1 MEFSRAEIVRLLERL
16 EPPPS
21 PEWVAATTKHILSQ
35 FDDHTTDPA
44 PRVGP

>member
-1 MEFSRAEIVRLLERL
+1 MEVFRAEILRLLERL

-35 FDDHTTDPA
+35 FDDRSLKPPEA
-44 PRVGP
+44 SR